1 MIGNDVVDLL
11 QSRKDSNWKR
21 KGYIEKIFNPE
32 EQLYISNASDPE
44 IMVWA
49 LWSMKEAAYKIYN
62 RKTKVREYIPK
73 KLNCFIES
81 QNEILITGKVICS
94 ENTFHTK
101 TILSNDFIHTVA
113 VSFFDDLNNVIEIE
127 NKTIDKDKNGIPF
140 LAAGLQNIAQ
150 DVSISH
156 HGRFEKVVTLSQP

>member
-11 QSRKDSNWKR
+11 QSRKDSNWQR

-49 LWSMKEAAYKIYN
+49 LWSMKEAAYKVYN

-94 ENTFHTK
+94 ENTFHTR

-127 NKTIDKDKNGIPF
+127 NKAIDKDKNGIPF
-140 LAAGLQNIAQ
+140 LAGGLQNIAQ

>member
-21 KGYIEKIFNPE
+21 KGYIEKIFNSE

-49 LWSMKEAAYKIYN
+49 LWSMKEAAYKVYN

-101 TILSNDFIHTVA
+101 TILSKDFIHTVA
-113 VSFFDDLNNVIEIE
+113 VSFFDDLNNIIEIE
-127 NKTIDKDKNGIPF
+127 NKAIHKDKNGIPF
-140 LAAGLQNIAQ
+140 LAGALQNIAQ
-150 DVSISH
+150 DISISH

>member
-44 IMVWA
+44 IMVWV

-81 QNEILITGKVICS
+81 QNRIFITGKVICS
-94 ENTFHTK
+94 ENTFHTR
-101 TILSNDFIHTVA
+101 TILSKDFIHTVA
-113 VSFFDDLNNVIEIE
+113 VSFLDDLNNVIEIE
-127 NKTIDKDKNGIPF
+127 NKAIHKDKNGIPF
-140 LAAGLQNIAQ
+140 LAGGLQNIVQ

>member
-49 LWSMKEAAYKIYN
+49 LWSMKEAAYKVYN

-81 QNEILITGKVICS
+81 QNRIFITGKVICS

-127 NKTIDKDKNGIPF
+127 NKAIDKDKNGIPF
-140 LAAGLQNIAQ
+140 LAGGLQNIAQ

>member
-11 QSRKDSNWKR
+11 HSRKDSNWKR

-49 LWSMKEAAYKIYN
+49 LWSMKEAAYKVYN

-101 TILSNDFIHTVA
+101 TILSNDLIHTVA

-127 NKTIDKDKNGIPF
+127 NKAIHKDKNGIPF
-140 LAAGLQNIAQ
+140 LAGGLQNIAQ

>member
-94 ENTFHTK
+94 ENTFHTR
-101 TILSNDFIHTVA
+101 TILSKDFIHTIA

-140 LAAGLQNIAQ
+140 LADGLQNIAQ

>member
-11 QSRKDSNWKR
+11 QSREDSNWQR

-32 EQLYISNASDPE
+32 EQLYISNASNPE
-44 IMVWA
+44 IMVWI

-73 KLNCFIES
+73 KLNCVIES
-81 QNEILITGKVICS
+81 QNQILITGKVICL
-94 ENTFHTK
+94 ENTFYTK
-101 TILSNDFIHTVA
+101 TILFQDHIHTVA
-113 VSFFDDLNNVIEIE
+113 VSLFDDLNTIIEIE
-127 NKTIDKDKNGIPF
+127 NKAIHKDKNGIPF
-140 LAAGLQNIAQ
+140 LSDLQNIAK